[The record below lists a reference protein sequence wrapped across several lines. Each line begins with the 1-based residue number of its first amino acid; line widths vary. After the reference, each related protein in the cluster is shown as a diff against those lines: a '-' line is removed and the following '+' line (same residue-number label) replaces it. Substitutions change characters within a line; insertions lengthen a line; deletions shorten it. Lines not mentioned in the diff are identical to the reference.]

1 MIKKKIVI
9 KLFILSMVLCTIVL
23 HAQQVTNQM
32 DLVDFLKSKYM
43 GKQIYQKN
51 ISGASSLKLK
61 IVNVI
66 EEEDRYY
73 AVLSNFDRVLISFQ
87 TSLTR
92 DLNFINS
99 AGTKKNNIDLN
110 VLKTQELINKGIQKT
125 LSQSSSLD
133 NTSPLT
139 NFEKNLDHFK
149 PRNDFTTSKKI
160 IYTDIK
166 YSKEISDYFIVTYQG
181 LFLQDGTQVMI
192 LIR

>member
-9 KLFILSMVLCTIVL
+9 KLFILSMVLCTTVL

-43 GKQIYQKN
+43 GKPIYQKN

-99 AGTKKNNIDLN
+99 VGTKKNNIDLN

-149 PRNDFTTSKKI
+149 PRNDFTTSKEV

-166 YSKEISDYFIVTYQG
+166 YNKEISDYFIVTYQG

>member
-9 KLFILSMVLCTIVL
+9 KLFFLSMVLCTTVL
-23 HAQQVTNQM
+23 HAQQVANQM

-43 GKQIYQKN
+43 GKPIYQKN

-99 AGTKKNNIDLN
+99 VGTKKNNIDLN

-149 PRNDFTTSKKI
+149 PRNDFTTSKEV

-166 YSKEISDYFIVTYQG
+166 YNKEISDYFIVTYQG

>member
-1 MIKKKIVI
+1 MIKKRIVI
-9 KLFILSMVLCTIVL
+9 KILFLSMVFCVTVL
-23 HAQQVTNQM
+23 FGQQTTNQIN
-32 DLVDFLKSKYM
+32 LVDFLKSKYM

-51 ISGASSLKLK
+51 MGGGSSLKLK

-66 EEEDRYY
+66 EEEGRYY
-73 AVLSNFDRVLISFQ
+73 AVLSTFDRALFSFH

-92 DLNFINS
+92 NLNFINNV
-99 AGTKKNNIDLN
+99 GTKKNNIDLN

-149 PRNDFTTSKKI
+149 PRNDFTTSKEV

-166 YSKEISDYFIVTYQG
+166 YNKEISDYFIVTYQG
-181 LFLQDGTQVMI
+181 LFLQDGTEVRI

>member
-1 MIKKKIVI
+1 VI
-9 KLFILSMVLCTIVL
+9 KLFILSMVLCTTVL

>member
-1 MIKKKIVI
+1 VI
-9 KLFILSMVLCTIVL
+9 KLFFLFFPLVIY
-23 HAQQVTNQM
+23 AQHNINQM
-32 DLVDFLKSKYM
+32 DLVDFLKSKYI
-43 GKQIYQKN
+43 GKKLYYKN
-51 ISGASSLKLK
+51 YELGSSLKLK
-61 IVNVI
+61 VLNVI
-66 EEEDRYY
+66 EEDDRYY
-73 AVLSNFDRVLISFQ
+73 AVLSNFENVLISFQ
-87 TSLTR
+87 TTLSVNANFTR
-92 DLNFINS
+92 GGS
-99 AGTKKNNIDLN
+99 NNGNTMDLN

-166 YSKEISDYFIVTYQG
+166 SKKEVSDYFIVTYQG
-181 LFLQDGTQVMI
+181 LYLNNGTKVKV

>member
-1 MIKKKIVI
+1 MIKKRIVI
-9 KLFILSMVLCTIVL
+9 KILFLSMVFCVTALFG
-23 HAQQVTNQM
+23 QQTTNQIN
-32 DLVDFLKSKYM
+32 LVDFLKSKYM

-51 ISGASSLKLK
+51 MGGGSSLKLK

-66 EEEDRYY
+66 EEEGRYY
-73 AVLSNFDRVLISFQ
+73 AVLSTFDRALFSFH

-92 DLNFINS
+92 NLNFINNV
-99 AGTKKNNIDLN
+99 GTKKNNIDLN

-149 PRNDFTTSKKI
+149 PRNDFTTSKEV

-166 YSKEISDYFIVTYQG
+166 YNKEISDYFIVTYQG
-181 LFLQDGTQVMI
+181 LFLQDGTEVRI

>member
-1 MIKKKIVI
+1 MNKTKIVI
-9 KLFILSMVLCTIVL
+9 KLFVLSMVLCATVL
-23 HAQQVTNQM
+23 HAQQVVNQM

-43 GKQIYQKN
+43 GKPIYQKN
-51 ISGASSLKLK
+51 ISGTSSLKLK

-149 PRNDFTTSKKI
+149 PRNDFTTSKEV

-166 YSKEISDYFIVTYQG
+166 YNKEISDYFIVTYQG

>member
-9 KLFILSMVLCTIVL
+9 KLFFLSMVLCTTVL
-23 HAQQVTNQM
+23 HAQQVANQM

-43 GKQIYQKN
+43 GKPIYQKN

-149 PRNDFTTSKKI
+149 PRNDFTTSKEV

-166 YSKEISDYFIVTYQG
+166 YNKEISDYFIVTYQG

>member
-9 KLFILSMVLCTIVL
+9 KLFILSMVLCTTVL

-43 GKQIYQKN
+43 GKPIYQKN

-149 PRNDFTTSKKI
+149 PRNDFTTSKEV

-166 YSKEISDYFIVTYQG
+166 YNKEISDYFIVTYQG

>member
-9 KLFILSMVLCTIVL
+9 KLFVLSMVLCTTVL
-23 HAQQVTNQM
+23 HAQQVANQM

-43 GKQIYQKN
+43 GKPIYQKN

-149 PRNDFTTSKKI
+149 PRNDFTTSKEV

-166 YSKEISDYFIVTYQG
+166 YNKEISDYFIVTYQG

>member
-1 MIKKKIVI
+1 MK
-9 KLFILSMVLCTIVL
+9 VL
-23 HAQQVTNQM
+23 
-32 DLVDFLKSKYM
+32 
-43 GKQIYQKN
+43 
-51 ISGASSLKLK
+51 
-61 IVNVI
+61 NVI
-66 EEEDRYY
+66 EEDDRYY
-73 AVLSNFDRVLISFQ
+73 AVLSNFENVLISFQ
-87 TSLTR
+87 TTLSVNANFTR
-92 DLNFINS
+92 GGS
-99 AGTKKNNIDLN
+99 NNGNTMDLN

-166 YSKEISDYFIVTYQG
+166 SKKEVSDYFIVTYQG
-181 LFLQDGTQVMI
+181 LYLNNGTKVKV

>member
-9 KLFILSMVLCTIVL
+9 KLFILSMVLCTSVL

-43 GKQIYQKN
+43 GKPIYQKN

-149 PRNDFTTSKKI
+149 PRNDFTTSKEV

-166 YSKEISDYFIVTYQG
+166 YNKEISDYFIVTYQG

>member
-9 KLFILSMVLCTIVL
+9 KLFILSMVLCTTVL